1 MKTKLLNRGPERT
14 YAVVL
19 ETGEDPIECLTR
31 FARDE
36 KLDCARF
43 TAIGAFANALLG
55 FFDLQRKEYEQ
66 IAVDQQ
72 TEVLSIVGDIALG
85 AAGGKP
91 QLHAHA
97 VLGKRD
103 GSACG
108 GHLIRASVRPTL
120 EVMLVEAPSYLRRRT
135 DSATGLAL
143 IDLSS

>member
-31 FARDE
+31 FASDE

-66 IAVDQQ
+66 IVVDQQ

-85 AAGGKP
+85 VAGGKP

>member
-19 ETGEDPIECLTR
+19 DTGEEPIECLTR
-31 FARDE
+31 FARDQ

-55 FFDLQRKEYEQ
+55 FFDPAKKEYEK
-66 IAVDQQ
+66 ISIEQQ
-72 TEVLSIVGDIALG
+72 TEVLSIVGDVALG
-85 AAGGKP
+85 AGGLP

-97 VLGKRD
+97 VLGRRD
-103 GSACG
+103 GAACG

-120 EVMLVEAPSYLRRRT
+120 EVMLIEAPSYLRRRT
-135 DSATGLAL
+135 DAATGLAL